1 MGRHLFGC
9 AAAGVIAL
17 AVSAAAQNPPPQ
29 TPPSTRTPT
38 TQPPAQMA
46 TLEGCLMKEADVPGR
61 KPNVAERAG
70 IAEDYILAHIKA
82 IKGSLPAGA
91 AEAKPGTPVG
101 TSGYTRA
108 TMFEVTGIDDE
119 ELKKHIGR
127 RVQIEGTFAN
137 VDRLQARP
145 EAQTPLDDLAE
156 IRGTAIRQ
164 VSGECPPK

>member
-1 MGRHLFGC
+1 MGRYLFGC
-9 AAAGVIAL
+9 AAASVMAV

-29 TPPSTRTPT
+29 TPPA
-38 TQPPAQMA
+38 TQPPGQVA
-46 TLEGCLMKEADVPGR
+46 TLEGCLIKEADVPGR

-70 IAEDYILAHIKA
+70 IAEDYILTHIKA

-101 TSGYTRA
+101 TAGYTRA
-108 TMFEVTGIDDE
+108 TMFEVRGIDDE
-119 ELKKHIGR
+119 QLKKHVGR

-137 VDRLQARP
+137 VDRLQAKP
-145 EAQTPLDDLAE
+145 ETQTPLDDLAE